1 MLMKKIVLFFVAA
14 VMSAGVAFAQNT
26 VSGVVTDASTG
37 EPIPFASVQVKG
49 TMTGASSDGEGYY
62 TITAPAQDAVLIFS
76 SVGYVSAEVA
86 VTGKSKLHV
95 SLNPDSVALDETI
108 VIAFGQT
115 TKEAF
120 TGSAAVVKSS
130 DIAKVQSANATRAL
144 EGVVAGVQ
152 MTTSSGALGASPTIR
167 IRGISSISAGSAPL
181 YVVDGVPYPSGNIDN
196 INPSDI
202 ESMTV
207 LKDAASNALYG
218 ARGANGVIMI
228 TTKKAKRGEA
238 VVTLDAKVGVN
249 TKASKEYDYIT
260 DPGQY
265 YETYYSALKS
275 YYKSNG
281 YSDSEAHLRA
291 ATNVVASPKDGGLGY
306 NVYTI
311 PEGQLLIGSNG
322 KINPKAK
329 LGREVLYNGQEYL
342 LTPDN
347 WLDNVYEPSVRQ
359 EYNASIAGGTERASF
374 YASLGM
380 LDNKGIVANSS
391 MRRYTAK
398 LRADYQA
405 KSWLKVGGDANYS
418 RYSYLNAAPNEDAG
432 STGSVF
438 GMAVNMAPIY
448 PLFIRDAKGNIL
460 TDERGF
466 KLYDFGNG
474 GNAGLSRPN
483 APNANAIAT
492 NLLDKDA
499 TEGNSVNGTGY
510 AEIKFLKDFKLTVN
524 GGVGFYET
532 RGRSMNNPYY
542 GQYVTSGGSISV
554 AHNRSAYFNFQQ
566 LLNYNHT
573 FAEKHTVDV
582 LLGHEYYRQTSYA
595 LSAAKSRIFSMENME
610 LNGAVVDTKNA
621 SSSSDWYNNEG
632 YFARAQYDYDNR
644 VYVSASYRR
653 DASSRFHPKHRWGN
667 FWSLGAGWLINH
679 ESWFNAPWV
688 DMLKIKASIGSQGN
702 DNISNYLYTDTYS
715 IINSND
721 QIGVSFARKGN
732 ENITWE
738 TNTNFNTGVDFAFLG
753 NRLNGTVEYFY
764 RKTSDMLFYFT
775 VPESL
780 GYGGYYANIG
790 DMRNQG
796 IEFSVDGVII
806 DTRNFQWTANLN
818 ATHYTNKILRLPEE
832 RKTVTMEGYSGYA
845 SGNKFYGEGLP
856 LYTFK
861 MPKYAGIDH
870 ETGEP
875 MWYKDVLDDEGN
887 VIDKETTK
895 DYSVATEYLHAAPTP
910 KLYGGFGTSLSFY
923 GVDIAVQFTYQ
934 IGGKSYDSGYAN
946 SLDAPG
952 QSIGGSIH
960 KDVLN
965 AWTPENK
972 NSDMPRFQYMDQ
984 QFNSVSDRF
993 LTDAS
998 YLNFQNAQIGYTFP
1012 AKLTNKIKIS
1022 KLRIYAAADNI
1033 CYVSARKGFDPRY
1046 AFDGST
1052 SYSSNATVRTISG
1065 GLTITF

>member
-405 KSWLKVGGDANYS
+405 KSWLKVGGDANYA

-542 GQYVTSGGSISV
+542 GQFVTNGGSISV

>member
-1 MLMKKIVLFFVAA
+1 MKKIVLFFVAA